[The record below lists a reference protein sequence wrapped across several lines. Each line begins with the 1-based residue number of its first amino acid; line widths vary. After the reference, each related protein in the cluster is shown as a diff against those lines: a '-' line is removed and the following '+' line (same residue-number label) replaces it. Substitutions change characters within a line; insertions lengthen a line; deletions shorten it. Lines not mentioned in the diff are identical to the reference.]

1 MIIAIQKL
9 ALPFLLFSCL
19 TIALATAQEAPAP
32 AAKGKSKKAKD
43 ANTPQAVKLSKSKPV
58 EGTLTAGQTQT
69 YRLKLK
75 ANYFVSLAV
84 EPQTSP
90 LSIAVLAP
98 TGERLIET
106 KRKSGEKA
114 AQPVSFIAD
123 SAGEYMLELHSTEN
137 EIGEGAKQAAGK
149 ETKAAYHLAIAER
162 RAATAADRT
171 RLAADRLL
179 REAKQLRADKKPE
192 ALPSAREKLLAA
204 LKLRHEAQ
212 ERAGEA
218 VVLHELGE
226 VASELKEFKEALD
239 YFQQELKLRQELND
253 RKGSADATE
262 AMGEVHNANGQ
273 FRAAIPVLTQAKT
286 LFHELGESKE
296 EGITTTNIAIA
307 HFQLREYQQAN
318 EAYEQAL
325 PLTRAAQDRATETAV
340 LYQMGRVQ
348 EALGKPELALDA
360 YNQLL
365 AAHRADKDQAGEA
378 NMLYELG
385 EFFYV
390 IGKWAEAR
398 DQFLLALP
406 LLHELKKDGQ
416 EAMTLNYLGVV
427 NKSLGEK
434 QTALDYYDKALARSR
449 ELKNQRL
456 EATVISNVG
465 ALYNSFGERK
475 KALAQYDEAL
485 LLRRAVKDKN
495 GEANTLNN
503 MATVYADLG
512 ENQRA
517 LDCYQAALAHWRTTT
532 QQRNEAITLQNI
544 GQTYDRLGEKQL
556 AFEHFQQAL
565 AVAQKLKLL
574 PVLAPTL
581 TNIGSLYLSL
591 GDREQALQYYQQAL
605 ALTREMG
612 AKTFEAETLHVLGYW
627 YYEAG
632 EREQAREIFSEDLKL
647 WRTLQDKG
655 GESNTLAATGFV
667 ERELGHTDKALEILT
682 QALALHREV
691 GNRGGQADTLSHLAL
706 TYRVLNQPAQAR
718 AALADA
724 LALARDISDPSREI
738 NTRYQLARLNA
749 EEGQLDEARTQL
761 EAALGLVETV
771 RTKVASQDLRASYFA
786 TAQKYYDLYIDVL
799 MRQHEENKDGG
810 FDGQALQAAER
821 ARARGLLDSLN
832 EAGANIRSGVDA
844 GLLARE
850 SNLQQRI
857 NKWADALTLARTDE
871 RVAEAKR
878 ELDALYV
885 EYRDVQTQIRQNSP
899 RYAALTQPQP
909 LALAD
914 IQKQVLD
921 DDTVLLEF
929 ALGEQRSYLWAVT
942 PRTIHSFT
950 LPNRAELETAAQRLY
965 QLLTARDT
973 KQRLTNPVQVN
984 GRDAT
989 PAEADAAYWREAE
1002 PLSRALLGPIATQL
1016 RGVWKDKRLLIVADG
1031 ALQFLPF
1038 SALPLP
1044 KDEGGR
1050 MKDERRTRVAQK
1062 RRTAPHPSSLIP
1074 HPLVLDHEIVSLPS
1088 ASTMSVLRQELKG
1101 RQPASG
1107 AVAVIADPVF
1117 ESGDERVKAHVGA
1130 PAAKADEPAAA
1141 TNLTRALFLKK
1152 LGTQGGRIPRLPATR
1167 DEAER
1172 IVAAASGAAASGAA
1186 ASGAAAS
1193 GAATPKSVDNDVFR
1207 ALDFQANRATV
1218 TSGELGRYRIVHLA
1232 THAYFDS
1239 ERPELSA
1246 ILLSLVDE
1254 NGQPQDGFL
1263 RAHEVY
1269 NFNLPAEL
1277 VVLSACETGLGK
1289 QVRGEGLIGLT
1300 RGFMY
1305 AGAARVAVTL
1315 WAVSDKGTSELM
1327 ARFYRNLL
1335 QDKQRPAAALRAAQ
1349 IALWQEQRWQA
1360 PYYWAPF
1367 VLQGEWR

>member
-1 MIIAIQKL
+1 MHHITQKL
-9 ALPFLLFSCL
+9 ALLVCLIFSFNVVA
-19 TIALATAQEAPAP
+19 IAQDTPNHP
-32 AAKGKSKKAKD
+32 PKGKSKKAKESKKSKSNE
-43 ANTPQAVKLSKSKPV
+43 AQKLSKSRAV
-58 EGTLTAGQTQT
+58 EGTLAVGQTQT

-75 ANYFVSLAV
+75 ANNFVSLAV
-84 EPQTSP
+84 EPQASQLTV
-90 LSIAVLAP
+90 AVLAP
-98 TGERLIET
+98 NGERLTEAT
-106 KRKSGEKA
+106 RKSTDKEAK
-114 AQPVSFIAD
+114 PVSFIAD
-123 SAGEYMLELHSTEN
+123 NEGEYLIELR
-137 EIGEGAKQAAGK
+137 AA
-149 ETKAAYHLAIAER
+149 EAAANASYRLTVVER
-162 RAATAADRT
+162 RTATAIDRT
-171 RLAADRLL
+171 RLTADKLL
-179 REAKQLRADKKPE
+179 REAKQLRAEKKPE
-192 ALPSAREKLLAA
+192 SLPHAREKLLAA
-204 LKLRHEAQ
+204 LKLRRETQ
-212 ERAGEA
+212 ERPGEA

-226 VASELKEFKEALD
+226 VASELNEFNAALD
-239 YFQQELKLRQELND
+239 YFQQELKLWQELND
-253 RKGSADATE
+253 RKGIAKATG
-262 AMGEVHNANGQ
+262 ASGEVHNASGQ
-273 FRAAIPVLTQAKT
+273 FREAIPVLTQAQT
-286 LFHELGESKE
+286 LFHELNDDKN
-296 EGITTTNIAIA
+296 EGITTTNLAIA
-307 HFQLREYQQAN
+307 HFQLREYQKAN

-325 PLTRAAQDRATETAV
+325 PLARAAKDRATETAV

-348 EALGKPELALDA
+348 EALGKPELALEA

-365 AAHRADKDQAGEA
+365 AAHRADKDQVGEA

-390 IGKWAEAR
+390 TGKWANAR
-398 DQFLLALP
+398 DHFLQALP

-434 QTALDYYDKALARSR
+434 QTALDYYDQALARSR

-475 KALAQYDEAL
+475 KALAQYEEAL
-485 LLRRAVKDKN
+485 VLRRAVKDKN

-565 AVAQKLKLL
+565 AVARKLKLL

-591 GDREQALQYYQQAL
+591 GDREQALQYFEQAL
-605 ALTREMG
+605 ALTREVG

-632 EREQAREIFSEDLKL
+632 DLEQARAIFTQALEIWRKLK
-647 WRTLQDKG
+647 DKG

-667 ERELGHTDKALEILT
+667 ERELGNPT
-682 QALALHREV
+682 QALAIFKQALPLHREV
-691 GNRGGQADTLSHLAL
+691 GNRGGQADTLTQLAL
-706 TYRVLNQPAQAR
+706 TYRVLGQPIQAR
-718 AALADA
+718 AALTEA
-724 LALARDISDPSREI
+724 LTLARAINDPSREI
-738 NTRYQLARLNA
+738 NTRYQLARLEA
-749 EEGQLDEARTQL
+749 ESGNLPEARTHL
-761 EAALGLVETV
+761 ETALDLVETV
-771 RTKVASQDLRASYFA
+771 RTKVVSQDLRASYFA

-799 MRQHEENKDGG
+799 MRQHEENKSGG
-810 FDGQALQAAER
+810 FDGQALHAAER
-821 ARARGLLDSLN
+821 ARARGLLDILN
-832 EAGANIRSGVDA
+832 EAGARIRNGVDA
-844 GLLARE
+844 ALLARE

-857 NKWADALTLARTDE
+857 NKHADALAQARTDE
-871 RVAEAKR
+871 QVTAAKR

-885 EYRDVQTQIRQNSP
+885 EYRDVQTQIRQSSP

-909 LALAD
+909 LTLAE
-914 IQKQVLD
+914 IQKQALD
-921 DDTVLLEF
+921 EDTVLLEF

-942 PRTIHSFT
+942 PQSLHSFP
-950 LPNRAELETAAQRLY
+950 LPNRAELEASAQRLY
-965 QLLTARDT
+965 HLLTARDA
-973 KQRLTNPVQVN
+973 KQRLINPVQVN
-984 GRDAT
+984 GQEAT

-1002 PLSRALLGPIATQL
+1002 TFSRALLGPIAGQL
-1016 RGVWKDKRLLIVADG
+1016 RGAWKGKRLLIVADG
-1031 ALQFLPF
+1031 ALQYLPF

-1044 KDEGGR
+1044 KDEGGKR
-1050 MKDERRTRVAQK
+1050 KDETRTRVARQ
-1062 RRTAPHPSSLIP
+1062 RRTAPHPSALSP
-1074 HPLVLDHEIVSLPS
+1074 EPLVLAHEIVSLPS
-1088 ASTMSVLRQELKG
+1088 ASTIGVLRQELSG
-1101 RQPASG
+1101 RQAAPG
-1107 AVAVIADPVF
+1107 AIAIVADPVF
-1117 ESGDERVKAHVGA
+1117 EAGDERVKTTAGA
-1130 PAAKADEPAAA
+1130 QSAKAVETQA
-1141 TNLTRALFLKK
+1141 TNLTRTLMLKK
-1152 LGTQGGRIPRLPATR
+1152 LGSQTGRIPRLPATR
-1167 DEAER
+1167 AEADR
-1172 IVAAASGAAASGAA
+1172 IFAVASGAAAPAKEL
-1186 ASGAAAS
+1186 
-1193 GAATPKSVDNDVFR
+1193 KSQVFR

-1218 TSGELGRYRIVHLA
+1218 TSGELARYRIVHLA

-1254 NGQPQDGFL
+1254 QGQPQDGFL

-1305 AGAARVAVTL
+1305 AGAARVLVTL

-1335 QDKQRPAAALRAAQ
+1335 QNKMRPAAALRAAQ
-1349 IALWQEQRWQA
+1349 IALWNEQRWQA
-1360 PYYWAPF
+1360 PYYWGPF